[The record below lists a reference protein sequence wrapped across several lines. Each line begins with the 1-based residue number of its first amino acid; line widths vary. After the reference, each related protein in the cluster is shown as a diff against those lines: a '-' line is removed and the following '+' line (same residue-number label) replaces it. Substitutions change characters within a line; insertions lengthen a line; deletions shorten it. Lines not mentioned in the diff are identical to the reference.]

1 MIVILSGEKYLSDE
15 IGIVGKKGEL
25 YPPKK
30 IRVALN
36 LQPKN
41 KVRFLTTP
49 NGNLL
54 VMKIPTI
61 EEILKKPS
69 IAKIS
74 IDEAETISEQNQFV
88 GEGHSEDNSS

>member
-1 MIVILSGEKYLSDE
+1 MSDE

-36 LQPKN
+36 LQPQN
-41 KVRFLTTP
+41 KVRFITTP

-61 EEILKKPS
+61 EEILNKPPL
-69 IAKIS
+69 AKIS
-74 IDEAETISEQNQFV
+74 VEEAESISKENQQL
-88 GEGHSEDNSS
+88 GESNSENNSS

>member
-1 MIVILSGEKYLSDE
+1 MNYHLSDD

-36 LQPKN
+36 LQPQN
-41 KVRFLTTP
+41 KVRFITTP

-61 EEILKKPS
+61 EEILKKPPL
-69 IAKIS
+69 AKIS
-74 IDEAETISEQNQFV
+74 VEEAEFISEENQQL
-88 GEGHSEDNSS
+88 GESNSENNSS

>member
-1 MIVILSGEKYLSDE
+1 MNYYLSDE

-30 IRVALN
+30 IRMALN
-36 LQPKN
+36 LQPHN
-41 KVRFLTTP
+41 KVRFITTP

-54 VMKIPTI
+54 VMKILSI
-61 EEILKKPS
+61 EEILHKPP

-74 IDEAETISEQNQFV
+74 VEEAESISEQNQLL
-88 GEGHSEDNSS
+88 GEGNSENNSS